1 MVKKYV
7 AYGPGYS
14 GSYDTMEEACNVLE
28 SNGGKGAIYVRID
41 LRVPR
46 LPIRIPIP
54 QGRILR

>member
-7 AYGPGYS
+7 AYGPGFS
-14 GSYDTMEEACNVLE
+14 GSYDTIEEAYDVLE
-28 SNGGKGAIYVRID
+28 NNGGNGAIYIRID

-46 LPIRIPIP
+46 QPIKVPIP